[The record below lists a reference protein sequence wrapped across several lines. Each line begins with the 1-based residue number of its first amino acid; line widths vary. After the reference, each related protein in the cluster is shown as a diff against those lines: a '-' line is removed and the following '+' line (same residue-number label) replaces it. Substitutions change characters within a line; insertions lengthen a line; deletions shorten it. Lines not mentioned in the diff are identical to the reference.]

1 MHNFGLPKKLNESWI
16 DTGSLSASLN
26 VLSVTLC
33 AHVQSTLYTNALLE
47 TITPLSSWLGFVFI
61 QYTRSQNNDGSCTYE
76 AKCSLQSF
84 LPANA
89 RMMSTS
95 NFQVQHRFNIIPD
108 KVDKYALNAHT
119 HTHTHTH
126 TQIYNNL
133 PIDEVLSNLQLTI
146 VYHTYN
152 HYLIEFLVKLSS
164 ADL

>member
-126 TQIYNNL
+126 T
-133 PIDEVLSNLQLTI
+133 
-146 VYHTYN
+146 
-152 HYLIEFLVKLSS
+152 
-164 ADL
+164 